1 MNKSLFTALALSM
14 AALLL
19 DGCCTTATSSNTT
32 AIASFQNLPA
42 NADPR
47 AVGEKIAK
55 NFLAR
60 PHAINKSEGFIIYP
74 EVCTAYGGL
83 RFADT
88 IGDAALKEQLVHRY
102 DDIFAPGSRLVPQD
116 NHVDSH
122 VFGDVPLE
130 IYLVNGGTN
139 NGGQKY
145 LELGTSIA
153 DKQWVSPLP
162 SGLTRETRWW
172 VDDMFMISSLQIQAY
187 RATKDSKYAD
197 RAANEMA
204 AYLDKLQK
212 PNGLFFHGPEIPY
225 YWGRG
230 NGWFAVGMAE
240 VLGSLPPD
248 HPQYARIMAGYKKM
262 MAGLKTYQ
270 SPSGLWRQLID
281 DDTAWVET
289 SSTGMFTYAM
299 IVGVKHGWLSEA
311 DYGDCAR
318 RGWTGLFN
326 YINDDGNVREI
337 CVGTNQSKDRQFYL
351 DRPRSVGDLHGEAPV
366 LWCAWALLAP

>member
-1 MNKSLFTALALSM
+1 MHKSIFTALPLF
-14 AALLL
+14 LLVFLL
-19 DGCCTTATSSNTT
+19 DGCRSTCNTCKRPPV
-32 AIASFQNLPA
+32 AAFQNLPA

-47 AVGEKIAK
+47 AVGEKIAQ

-60 PHAINKSEGFIIYP
+60 KHAVNKSVGYIIYP
-74 EVCTAYGGL
+74 EVCTAFGGL

-88 IGDAALKEQLVHRY
+88 IGDAALKEQLVRRY
-102 DDIFAPGSRLVPQD
+102 DDIFPTEGNALIPRD

-122 VFGDVPLE
+122 VFGVVPLE
-130 IYLVNGGTN
+130 IYLVNGG
-139 NGGQKY
+139 QKY
-145 LELGTSIA
+145 LDLGLGIA
-153 DKQWVSPLP
+153 DQQWVGSTN
-162 SGLTRETRWW
+162 GLTRETRWW
-172 VDDMFMISSLQIQAY
+172 VDDMFMISALQIQAY
-187 RATKDSKYAD
+187 RASKDPKYAD

-212 PNGLFFHGPEIPY
+212 PNGLFFHGPEIPF

-240 VLGSLPPD
+240 VLSSLPPD

-262 MAGLKTYQ
+262 MAGLKQYQ
-270 SPSGLWRQLID
+270 APSGLWRQLID
-281 DDTAWVET
+281 DDQSWVET

-299 IVGVKHGWLSEA
+299 IVGVKHGWLDAVE
-311 DYGDCAR
+311 YGDCAR
-318 RGWTGLFN
+318 RGWIGLCG

-351 DRPRSVGDLHGEAPV
+351 DRPRSVGDLHGQAPV
-366 LWCAWALLAP
+366 LWCAWALLTP